1 VAPMRNFKRHTQ
13 EYINE
18 LKDLKINEEIAK
30 SEKSKTKIT
39 VEPFMLGAK
48 KFDPK
53 QNDFIVKIH
62 KNNNKIGFLAVTHK
76 KAGIMPIN
84 IEVHEDHRRQG
95 HGTSLVNAAMK
106 LSGKDYIPSPDQTPD
121 AKAFNEGRMAK
132 IKKAEFEKK
141 AKQLHE
147 HPEFNELLLK
157 SVKPADISNSTI
169 LFHPV
174 SFGNKSVRQENNYP
188 IHMTVKAFGNNADIN
203 QVHNILNDH
212 NLHKPIDTSKITL
225 MPHKL
230 QGLDGATHHVLLVYG
245 LPNRIH
251 QIREHAKDMGPKF
264 SHFLPHIS
272 VDKEM
277 WDQFSKL
284 GPSFSAK
291 DVNLKF
297 HPAEL
302 KNGHKVIKTY

>member
-1 VAPMRNFKRHTQ
+1 MRNFKRHTQ

-147 HPEFNELLLK
+147 HPEFN
-157 SVKPADISNSTI
+157 
-169 LFHPV
+169 
-174 SFGNKSVRQENNYP
+174 
-188 IHMTVKAFGNNADIN
+188 
-203 QVHNILNDH
+203 
-212 NLHKPIDTSKITL
+212 
-225 MPHKL
+225 
-230 QGLDGATHHVLLVYG
+230 
-245 LPNRIH
+245 
-251 QIREHAKDMGPKF
+251 
-264 SHFLPHIS
+264 
-272 VDKEM
+272 
-277 WDQFSKL
+277 
-284 GPSFSAK
+284 
-291 DVNLKF
+291 
-297 HPAEL
+297 
-302 KNGHKVIKTY
+302 